1 MMLKIIRQKSFS
13 KDLSKVK
20 MSDTQYTKYIKY
32 LSMLIGSE
40 ALPAEARDHSL
51 TGEWKDVREFHIGGD
66 LLVLYISNDDIVV
79 LIRIG
84 SHAQLFKNM

>member
-32 LSMLIGSE
+32 LSMLIDSE
-40 ALPAEARDHSL
+40 ALPVEARDHSL

-66 LLVLYISNDDIVV
+66 LLVLYILNDDSVV